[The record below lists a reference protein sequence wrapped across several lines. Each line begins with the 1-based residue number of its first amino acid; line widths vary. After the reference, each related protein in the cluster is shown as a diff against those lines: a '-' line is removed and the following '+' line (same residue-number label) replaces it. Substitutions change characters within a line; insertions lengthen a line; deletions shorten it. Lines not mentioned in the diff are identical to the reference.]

1 MFKRARTM
9 TLVFATLA
17 GCTHAGPSSLLTLRR
32 VVLNQSGSG
41 YFERTGRVDGD
52 RLALRLKS
60 HEVNDVLATLT
71 VLEQGPG
78 ARQTVVAAGVPH
90 AAAGARDETVNLD
103 LRLPDRRARDLL
115 VAYAVPTANWQ
126 ATYRVVLPEREG
138 APALLQIWALVHNS
152 SDENW
157 DAVEMTLAT
166 GAPLS
171 FSLNLRT
178 PSFTARP
185 DATGQLSTPTANGPV
200 VSEQSREEGD
210 ARRRYANADRGGA
223 AAGGDG
229 DGRGDNDHDGIV
241 DASDACPSEAETFN
255 GNEDS
260 DGCPDSGRVV
270 IEDAQIRIPNTVSF
284 DANESAV
291 LPRMQPVIDALA
303 AVLRATPSVRSLE
316 IQGNAG
322 ADERDAWTLA
332 LERAA
337 TVRARLI
344 GLGIEAD
351 RLRVRSFGA
360 TRPVASG
367 ASPEERAR
375 NRYVSFHLD
384 PAEEGR
390 REAHRGAVTVRALT
404 TSAPDNASAHEFM
417 GATRFVVSAPV
428 SITAGSAALVTIA
441 SREVPGE
448 DVYLFRP
455 ESAAPASREHP
466 YRAARLRNRTGM
478 TLLPG
483 PVALFSGGT
492 FAGQGLLQRL
502 HDDETT
508 FVPYAIDPSTN
519 VEVTHEDATEP
530 SRLLSVA
537 RGVVTLEDTSIHR
550 TRFRVEPGA
559 QAPSRIF
566 LRHEHLS
573 GYTARALPPESEA
586 GRGADLVPI
595 PLTPR
600 RESAVTVEQT
610 RPATRT
616 LSLIEDVATDLAP
629 YLRAAPEP
637 VRQQLQGVIDQ
648 RNALA
653 RAERES
659 DELREQLSDVAE
671 RNAELRETLA
681 TLQTATDATRVALRN
696 RITAQLQE
704 SMSRYTALS
713 RALSARTATASTLR
727 SQLIDA
733 LRGLRVNAETPA
745 APPATAS

>member
-1 MFKRARTM
+1 MFTRARTM
-9 TLVFATLA
+9 ALMFATLA
-17 GCTHAGPSSLLTLRR
+17 GCTHAGPSPLLTLRR

-71 VLEQGPG
+71 VLEQGPA

-90 AAAGARDETVNLD
+90 ATEGNRDETVNLD
-103 LRLPDRRARDLL
+103 LRLPDMRARDLL

-126 ATYRVVLPEREG
+126 ATYRVVLPERDG
-138 APALLQIWALVHNS
+138 SPALLQIWALVHNS

-200 VSEQSREEGD
+200 LSEQSREDGD
-210 ARRRYANADRGGA
+210 ARQRYASNDRSAATGADGSPS
-223 AAGGDG
+223 GDV
-229 DGRGDNDHDGIV
+229 DHDGIP
-241 DASDACPSEAETFN
+241 DARDTCPSEAETFN
-255 GNEDS
+255 GREDS

-284 DANESAV
+284 DANASTV

-316 IQGNAG
+316 IQGNAST
-322 ADERDAWTLA
+322 DERDAWSLA

-351 RLRVRSFGA
+351 RLRVRSYGA

-367 ASPEERAR
+367 ASAEERAR

-384 PAEEGR
+384 AAEEDR
-390 REAHRGAVTVRALT
+390 REARRGAVTVRSLS

-417 GATRFVVSAPV
+417 GATRFVVAAPV

-492 FAGQGLLQRL
+492 FAGQGLLGRL

-508 FVPYAIDPSTN
+508 FVPYAIDPSTS

-530 SRLLSVA
+530 SRLVSVTRA
-537 RGVVTLEDTSIHR
+537 VVTLEDTSVHR

-566 LRHEHLS
+566 LRHEHLD
-573 GYTARALPPESEA
+573 GYTPRALPPESEA
-586 GRGADLVPI
+586 GRGADLIPVPI
-595 PLTPR
+595 TAR
-600 RESAVTVEQT
+600 RESVVTVEQT

-616 LSLIEDVATDLAP
+616 LSLLDDVTTDLAP
-629 YLRAAPEP
+629 YLRAVPEP
-637 VRQQLQGVIDQ
+637 VRQQLAGVVDQ

-671 RNAELRETLA
+671 RNAELRETLQ

-696 RITAQLQE
+696 RLTAQLQE
-704 SMSRYTALS
+704 SMTRYTALS
-713 RALSARTATASTLR
+713 RDLSARTATASTLR
-727 SQLIDA
+727 SQLVDA
-733 LRGLRVNAETPA
+733 LRGLRVTVDAPVAPA
-745 APPATAS
+745 ATNAS

>member
-1 MFKRARTM
+1 MALM
-9 TLVFATLA
+9 FATLA
-17 GCTHAGPSSLLTLRR
+17 GCTHAGPSPLLTLRR

-41 YFERTGRVDGD
+41 YFERSGTVAGD

-90 AAAGARDETVNLD
+90 ATEGNRDETVNLD
-103 LRLPDRRARDLL
+103 LRLPDARARDLL

-126 ATYRVVLPEREG
+126 ATYRVVLPEHDG

-200 VSEQSREEGD
+200 LSEQTRDDGD
-210 ARRRYANADRGGA
+210 ARQRFASNDRGGA
-223 AAGGDG
+223 PAGGDG
-229 DGRGDNDHDGIV
+229 SPGGDADHDGIP
-241 DASDACPSEAETFN
+241 DARDTCPSEAETYN
-255 GNEDS
+255 GQEDS
-260 DGCPDSGRVV
+260 DGCPDTGRVAV
-270 IEDAQIRIPNTVSF
+270 ENAQLRILHMVNF
-284 DANESAV
+284 DANASTV

-303 AVLRATPSVRSLE
+303 SVLRATPSVRSLE
-316 IQGNAG
+316 IQGNAS
-322 ADERDAWTLA
+322 ADERDAWSLA

-344 GLGIEAD
+344 AAGIEAD
-351 RLRVRSFGA
+351 RLRVRSYGA
-360 TRPVASG
+360 TRPLASG
-367 ASPEERAR
+367 ASAEERAR
-375 NRYVSFHLD
+375 NRYVGFHLD
-384 PAEEGR
+384 VAEEGR
-390 REAHRGAVTVRALT
+390 RETHRGAVTVRSLS

-492 FAGQGLLQRL
+492 FAGQGLLGRL

-530 SRLLSVA
+530 SRLVSVTRA
-537 RGVVTLEDTSIHR
+537 AVTLEDTSVHR

-566 LRHEHLS
+566 LRHELLD
-573 GYTARALPPESEA
+573 GYTPRALPPESEA
-586 GRGADLVPI
+586 GRGADLIPVPI
-595 PLTPR
+595 TAR
-600 RESAVTVEQT
+600 RESVVTVEQT

-616 LSLIEDVATDLAP
+616 LSLLDDVTTDLAP
-629 YLRAAPEP
+629 YLRAVPEA
-637 VRQQLQGVIDQ
+637 VRQQLASVVDQ

-653 RAERES
+653 RAEREA

-671 RNAELRETLA
+671 RNAELRETLQ

-696 RITAQLQE
+696 RLTAQLQE
-704 SMSRYTALS
+704 SMTRYTALS
-713 RALSARTATASTLR
+713 RDLSTRTATASTLR

-733 LRGLRVNAETPA
+733 LRGLRVTVDAPA
-745 APPATAS
+745 AAPAADAS